1 MESVSDALHHEF
13 NENGYVIVDNLFD
26 ENTYQKLASAAYL
39 LTIDKMN
46 LIEKD
51 IKNDLSDIFEFICN
65 KPNYPIA
72 NTNNR
77 YLSRSHLDC
86 RADKLIDTI
95 ATNLIAADIPE
106 RLLGHKAKRADFKGY
121 ISLIPED
128 TVRGIN
134 NLHQDYPLDHDVNDL
149 VMCWCPITPVDKAN
163 FRIIPGTHKLGA
175 LPQEVF
181 GQFKQLPPNIT
192 EQLKDRI
199 KTVEVKLG
207 QAIIFNTKTVHS
219 LEKNFTSK
227 TNWSFFVSFEKDF
240 N

>member
-1 MESVSDALHHEF
+1 MGFVSDELQNEF

-51 IKNDLSDIFEFICN
+51 RKIDLVDILEFICN

-72 NTNNR
+72 NTKNS

-95 ATNLIAADIPE
+95 ANNLIAADIPNK
-106 RLLGHKAKRADFKGY
+106 LLSHKAKRAEFKGY
-121 ISLIPED
+121 ISLLPED
-128 TVRGIN
+128 KVRGIN
-134 NLHQDYPLDHDVNDL
+134 NLHQDYPLDYEVNDL
-149 VMCWCPITPVDKAN
+149 IMCWSPISPVDEAN

-181 GQFKQLPPNIT
+181 GQFKQLPPKIT
-192 EQLKDRI
+192 EQFKDSI

-207 QAIIFNTKTVHS
+207 QTIIFNTKTVHS
-219 LEKNFTSK
+219 LDKNFTSK